1 MQRIMSTSMATNVST
16 NMPQHMSKGV
26 IVRSGARYVIAG
38 VLALSMTFLL
48 LWGMQKLIAG
58 GNEVMT
64 DPAQGSVLDFIRL
77 KKDKAIVKKER
88 KPQKPAKPKE
98 PPPPMNAPQ
107 IQQSNPNANA
117 VKSSFAAD
125 IQTDMGLSGGLSLD
139 SGDGDYLPIVKVAAV
154 YPRRAQSRGIEG
166 FVIVEFVVTKTGAVS
181 NAMVVQAKPE
191 GVFDRAAL
199 DAVAKFKYKP
209 RVVDGVAMEVAGV
222 QNKISFEIDG

>member
-1 MQRIMSTSMATNVST
+1 
-16 NMPQHMSKGV
+16 MSKNMSQQM
-26 IVRSGARYVIAG
+26 IIRSGARYAIAG

-48 LWGMQKLIAG
+48 LWSMQKLIAG

-64 DPAQGSVLDFIRL
+64 DPAKGSVLDFIRL
-77 KKDKAIVKKER
+77 KKDETIVKKER

-98 PPPPMNAPQ
+98 PPPPMTAPPM
-107 IQQSNPNANA
+107 QQSNPNANA
-117 VKSSFAAD
+117 AKSSFAAD
-125 IQTDMGLSGGLSLD
+125 IQADTGLSGGLNLD
-139 SGDGDYLPIVKVAAV
+139 SNDGDYLPIVKVAAI

-181 NAMVVQAKPE
+181 NAVVVEAKPE
-191 GVFDRAAL
+191 GIFDRAAL